1 MSATAMAEG
10 PAPEPLAGRRSTA
23 VYAVLLGLGVLDA
36 AGYSLIAPVLPEL
49 AQRTEASV
57 TVMGML
63 VATFPL
69 GMVAGFALGG
79 AVVRRRAPAAVILV
93 GLGLVATGSLGFVL
107 GTDLAVLAPAR
118 LLMGLGSGCLWLG
131 ITFTTLA
138 SWPGQEYLCMSRVF
152 AAYSAGGL
160 LGPLLGSIHGVRG
173 PFTAYL
179 VLTLLMAVPVLALQ
193 LPAHGAT
200 FTADHRALRSRGFWA
215 ASVGIAF
222 AVMALGTLEGV
233 LPLHFGTKLPQAQ
246 IGALYAAT
254 SVLVAVAAA
263 LAARLRPRRALL
275 ASTVLVIAGLAAAG
289 ASSSV
294 PVWIVA
300 LTVGGCGIG
309 LANTGAIGVLL
320 DAVPAR
326 RIVTAM
332 VLWSQIGIL
341 GYLLAP
347 LTGGPI
353 ADSYGYTAV
362 AAVVGVGGVAVAITL
377 AWQHRGTQSSAASN
391 AT

>member
-1 MSATAMAEG
+1 
-10 PAPEPLAGRRSTA
+10 
-23 VYAVLLGLGVLDA
+23 VLDA

-49 AQRTEASV
+49 AQRTGASV

-79 AVVRRRAPAAVILV
+79 AAVRRRAPAAVILA
-93 GLGLVATGSLGFVL
+93 GLGLVAAGCLGFVL

-179 VLTLLMAVPVLALQ
+179 VLTLLMTVPVLALQ

-215 ASVGIAF
+215 ASAGIAF

-233 LPLHFGTKLPQAQ
+233 LPLHFGTKLAQVQ

-263 LAARLRPRRALL
+263 LAAQLRPRRALL
-275 ASTVLVIAGLAAAG
+275 ASTALVIAGLAATG
-289 ASSSV
+289 ASSTV

-300 LTVGGCGIG
+300 LAVAGCGIG

-320 DAVPAR
+320 DAVPAQ

-353 ADSYGYTAV
+353 ADAYGYTAV
-362 AAVVGVGGVAVAITL
+362 AATVGVGGVAVAVTL
-377 AWQHRGTQSSAASN
+377 AWQQRSTQRSAASD